1 MEWLQYVTLGFAP
14 GLFWWAWLRCK
25 DRYEPEPLHLVARAF
40 VLGALTPALVLAV
53 RPTLEALLPVE
64 FTTRRLLLDAFLVT
78 ALVEEAVKLCA
89 MVLAI
94 GRHRELDE
102 PLDGVVYGGAAALGF
117 ASIETVLFVAAHQAP
132 ALALQRGFT
141 TGLVHLACSGAI
153 GWQVARLRL
162 RCDLREFARLL
173 LVGMA
178 SVALHGTYD
187 ALLLSERGL
196 VALLLVLPVTLA
208 AFGALVRHAS
218 HESRERMAA
227 GRASRAA
234 RAPQHLAHSNSK
246 VIASTEAAASATAI
260 SVTPVASELVRAVAP
275 VGSTA
280 KRVMR

>member
-1 MEWLQYVTLGFAP
+1 MEWLKYVTLGFAP

-53 RPTLEALLPVE
+53 RPTLEALLPAE

-78 ALVEEAVKLCA
+78 ALVEEAVKLGA
-89 MVLAI
+89 MAIAI
-94 GRHRELDE
+94 GRHHELDE

-117 ASIETVLFVAAHQAP
+117 ASIETVLFVAAQQAP

-141 TGLVHLACSGAI
+141 TGLIHLACSGAI
-153 GWQVARLRL
+153 GWQLARLRL
-162 RCDLREFARLL
+162 RCDLREFARFL
-173 LVGMA
+173 LVGVV
-178 SVALHGTYD
+178 SVALHGAYD

-196 VALLLVLPVTLA
+196 LALLLVLPVTLA

-218 HESRERMAA
+218 HESR
-227 GRASRAA
+227 A
-234 RAPQHLAHSNSK
+234 RHSNSK
-246 VIASTEAAASATAI
+246 VIASTDAAASAMAS